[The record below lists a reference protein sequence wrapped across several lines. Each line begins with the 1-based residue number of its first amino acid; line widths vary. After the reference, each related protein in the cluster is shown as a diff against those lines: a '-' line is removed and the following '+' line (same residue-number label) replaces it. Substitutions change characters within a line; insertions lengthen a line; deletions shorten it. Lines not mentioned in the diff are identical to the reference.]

1 MKIEII
7 VIIIFYFRSGHVFY
21 PLDERSSELG
31 WAKYRTGGLVSTKSG
46 LDDVDLVSTR
56 SGLDDVDLVSTR
68 SGLDDVDRSMIGL
81 EKVDSAKE
89 ELVSQVILNTQFKN
103 VKQEVTQI
111 TNRYSQSSTSSD
123 RVVKSS
129 KYKDKDQKANYL
141 KEVEDQP
148 ATITNC
154 GLIMSYKEINSTS
167 QLILRLLQFTLL
179 N

>member
-1 MKIEII
+1 MKNEII

-31 WAKYRTGGLVSTKSG
+31 WAKYRTGGLVSTRSW

-56 SGLDDVDLVSTR
+56 SGLDN
-68 SGLDDVDRSMIGL
+68 VDRSMIGL

-89 ELVSQVILNTQFKN
+89 ELVSQVILDTRLKN

-111 TNRYSQSSTSSD
+111 INRDSQSTSSD

-179 N
+179 KGNRTFAIFL

>member
-31 WAKYRTGGLVSTKSG
+31 WAKYRTGGLVSTK
-46 LDDVDLVSTR
+46 